1 MICGNKLNQALIGE
15 FKMAEVAAA
24 YGFPYEHVAF
34 SQTDQILG
42 TTGAAGDYLH
52 RLIVSIGTS
61 ATGTVVITD
70 GAFVH
75 GLVRANTPIGTYSIE
90 FNTKSQSTGW
100 KVTTGAGAEVLAMG
114 NFT

>member
-1 MICGNKLNQALIGE
+1 MTT
-15 FKMAEVAAA
+15 AAA
-24 YGFPYEHVAF
+24 TYALPYEHVAF

-52 RLIVSIGTS
+52 RLVVSVGTS

-75 GLVRANTPIGTYSIE
+75 GLVRANTPIGVYSIE
-90 FNTKSQSTGW
+90 MNAISKTTGW